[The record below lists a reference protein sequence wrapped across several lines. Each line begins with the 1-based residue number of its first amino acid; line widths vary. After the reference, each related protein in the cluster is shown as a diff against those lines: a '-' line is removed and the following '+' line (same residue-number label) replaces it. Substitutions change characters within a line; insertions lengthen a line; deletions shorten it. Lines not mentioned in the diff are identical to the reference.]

1 MRIPWTARRSNQSI
15 LKKINCEYSLEE
27 LMLKLKC
34 QYFGHPM
41 GKADSL
47 EKSLMLGKIEGRRR
61 KGQQRMRWHQKLNR
75 HEFEQAPGDSAGQ
88 GSLRAAVHGVTK
100 SRTRLST
107 ALICVQHVLI
117 HSSVDEHLGC
127 FRVLAIENTAAVNFG
142 DTHVFLNYSF
152 LRVCAL

>member
-1 MRIPWTARRSNQSI
+1 MHVHKYICFLTSLCLTGFRIIYLTRSDSYSF
-15 LKKINCEYSLEE
+15 LCMAEYYS
-27 LMLKLKC
+27 MV
-34 QYFGHPM
+34 YM
-41 GKADSL
+41 Y
-47 EKSLMLGKIEGRRR
+47 
-61 KGQQRMRWHQKLNR
+61 HQLDR
-75 HEFEQAPGDSAGQ
+75 HECEQAPGVGDGQ
-88 GSLRAAVHGVTK
+88 GGLRAAVHGVTK